1 MIHSPDEPRPAFLI
15 TMDTEG
21 DNIWSAPREITTNN
35 ARYLPRFQALCE
47 KYGLKPTWLTN
58 WEMVQCPVY
67 CEFAADALR
76 RGRCEI
82 GMHLHAWNN
91 PPIEPLTD
99 DDYRHLPYLIE
110 YPERLMREKV
120 RVVTEALAERFGQ
133 PMRSHRAGRW
143 GFNAVYARILAE
155 AGYVVDCSV
164 TPHTSWRNSPGNPA
178 GSGGPDFR
186 GFPDR
191 AYFMDS
197 QDIRRPGASP
207 LLQLPVTI
215 LPSRLP
221 RWLEPLRD
229 ATSKS
234 RLARGAFRAAFGT
247 TRWLRPDGRNR
258 AVLLDVLRE
267 CLAQRRDYVEFM
279 LHSSELMP
287 GGSPHL
293 ASGESIERL
302 YEDMEALF
310 AEAAKHCIGLTL
322 SEYHDRFAGSARAT
336 DRA

>member
-1 MIHSPDEPRPAFLI
+1 MSSSPFDRRPAFLI

-21 DNIWSAPREITTNN
+21 DNIWSAPREITTRN
-35 ARYLPRFQALCE
+35 ARFLPRFQTLCE
-47 KYGLKPTWLTN
+47 KYKLKPTWLTN
-58 WEMVQCPVY
+58 WEMVQCPVD

-76 RGRCEI
+76 RGQCEI

-99 DDYRHLPYLIE
+99 DDYHYLPYLIE
-110 YPERLMREKV
+110 YPQRLIREKV
-120 RVVTEALAERFGQ
+120 RVVTNAVSELFGR

-143 GFNAVYARILAE
+143 GFNSVYARTLAE

-186 GFPDR
+186 GYPEH
-191 AYFMDS
+191 AYFMDL
-197 QDIRRPGASP
+197 DVPRRAGTSR

-215 LPSRLP
+215 LPSRMP
-221 RWLEPLRD
+221 RAMEPLRD
-229 ATSKS
+229 ALSKS
-234 RLARGAFRAAFGT
+234 RLARGAFKVVFGT
-247 TRWLRPDGRNR
+247 TRWLRPDSHNR
-258 AVLLDVLRE
+258 ATLLSVLRD
-267 CLAQRRDYVEFM
+267 CMAQGRDYVEFM

-293 ASGESIERL
+293 ADEASIERL

-310 AEAAKHCIGLTL
+310 EAAAQRCVGLTL
-322 SEYHDRFAGSARAT
+322 DEYHARFTSAAAPRA
-336 DRA
+336 